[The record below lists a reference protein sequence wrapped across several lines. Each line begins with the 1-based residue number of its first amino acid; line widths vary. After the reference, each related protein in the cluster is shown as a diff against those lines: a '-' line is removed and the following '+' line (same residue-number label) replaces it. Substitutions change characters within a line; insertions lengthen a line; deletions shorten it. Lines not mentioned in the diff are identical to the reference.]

1 MTKNKKVILISV
13 ITILIIIISIFA
25 VIVSSK
31 NKNNIISLYDWIF
44 EKYDAPDEDSYY
56 SYITN
61 YATSYLEAVGAL
73 RISINTPDEDP
84 TKETRNLT
92 LTEAHD
98 IAELSHKLKKTK
110 IQKLNVSSL
119 DFNGEEI
126 FLYGERVILFP
137 YSFFDQDK
145 KEYYTFDGY
154 KEFYLKIK
162 NIIKIDT

>member
-13 ITILIIIISIFA
+13 ITILIIIISFFA

-44 EKYDAPDEDSYY
+44 EKYDDPDED
-56 SYITN
+56 T
-61 YATSYLEAVGAL
+61 
-73 RISINTPDEDP
+73 

-110 IQKLNVSSL
+110 IQKSDVSAL

-126 FLYGERVILFP
+126 FLYGEKVVLYPRF
-137 YSFFDQDK
+137 FFDQDK
-145 KEYYTFDGY
+145 NDYYIFDGY
-154 KEFYLKIK
+154 EDFYLKIK
-162 NIIKIDT
+162 NIIKIET